1 MPDAKAVMMG
11 IVRTHTDK
19 KRAERIRRAAG
30 RTRRTEASK
39 RCSLAGLMAGKEDGE
54 IRLTRIINPI
64 GSEALSRVSSQSGTL
79 ELAQQVVEFAP
90 IVLIERKLAM
100 LAADYVLVWVSI
112 AFLIR
117 NRGRTAS
124 KSSNLSRQFSQ

>member
-1 MPDAKAVMMG
+1 
-11 IVRTHTDK
+11 
-19 KRAERIRRAAG
+19 
-30 RTRRTEASK
+30 
-39 RCSLAGLMAGKEDGE
+39 MAGKEDGE